1 VALKIFIEWKNR
13 TQYRKMLNPYVSG
26 IWKSLEKKMI
36 KGKLWNEYT
45 WCYRMKDQVTPK
57 PS

>member
-1 VALKIFIEWKNR
+1 MENR